1 MISLLVAT
9 LIIAATA
16 AYLVVYFKKNAKWKC
31 VEGKCE
37 QTLTGGTFDLKEI
50 CENTCG
56 SDTTSNTQNTTSEPF
71 YYYNRPFY
79 RCNKNIYKCE
89 EVDPGLAEFTNL
101 DSCNENCNPPIIIP
115 GPNPVGWRYWGWRR
129 PWNRGGPYHYG
140 PGRWGPRWWRNNNP
154 VGNWGPTIRP
164 VPQIVNPSLYGP
176 RIRK

>member
-1 MISLLVAT
+1 MISLILSILT
-9 LIIAATA
+9 LSAIVGFVI
-16 AYLVVYFKKNAKWKC
+16 YKNNAKWKC

-37 QTLTGGTFDLKEI
+37 QSLTGGTFNSKEI
-50 CENTCG
+50 CENTC
-56 SDTTSNTQNTTSEPF
+56 SSSNNQIITSEPF

-140 PGRWGPRWWRNNNP
+140 PGRWGPRWWRNYNP
-154 VGNWGPTIRP
+154 VGNWGPRLRP
-164 VPQIVNPSLYGP
+164 VPQIVNPHLYGP